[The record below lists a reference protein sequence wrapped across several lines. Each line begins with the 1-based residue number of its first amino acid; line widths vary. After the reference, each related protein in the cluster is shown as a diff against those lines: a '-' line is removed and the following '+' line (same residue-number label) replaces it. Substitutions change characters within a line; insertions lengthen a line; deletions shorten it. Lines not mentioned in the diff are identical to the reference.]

1 MSTLETY
8 AKAVIKNAEEA
19 EQDYETIMETHLAK
33 KVAMELISAYSS
45 AETFEGSGIDAAI
58 EAYYSELLRNAEVID
73 RRGMSVDEKITINS
87 NILVDMLRDA
97 LENALTVLRP
107 DLWDDE
113 EKPDPKPE
121 YPVHPDFSRPK
132 PGPRRA

>member
-33 KVAMELISAYSS
+33 KVATELVAAYSS

-58 EAYYSELLRNAEVID
+58 EAYYSELLRNAEVVD

-113 EKPDPKPE
+113 EKPA
-121 YPVHPDFSRPK
+121 PVDFTTPK